1 MEDRR
6 EKGEKHIAIIERE
19 KKGRTLDIANNP
31 PFPEKK
37 MCPHIDTSST
47 KGSFSR

>member
-37 MCPHIDTSST
+37 NVSPH
-47 KGSFSR
+47 